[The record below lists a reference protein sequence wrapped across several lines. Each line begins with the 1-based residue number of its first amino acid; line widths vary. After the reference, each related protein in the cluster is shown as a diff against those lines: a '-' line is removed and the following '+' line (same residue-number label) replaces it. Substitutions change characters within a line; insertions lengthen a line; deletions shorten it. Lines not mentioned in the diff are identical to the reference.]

1 MLVVQSIQEV
11 EKHFVQDLGGRPQC
25 GAYWEDYEEG
35 GGENDTIMDLLH
47 FGDNENWLSS
57 LVGGQSNGLNF
68 ELSEYMKAL
77 AVGGRHFGQ
86 LEHSMWAL

>member
-1 MLVVQSIQEV
+1 
-11 EKHFVQDLGGRPQC
+11 
-25 GAYWEDYEEG
+25 
-35 GGENDTIMDLLH
+35 MDLLH

-77 AVGGRHFGQ
+77 AVGGRHFG
-86 LEHSMWAL
+86 